1 MPTDVIVLG
10 AGGHARVVID
20 GLRRA
25 GFSVIGVCAP
35 ELTPGQA
42 GPLGVPAL
50 GTDSILA
57 DFNRD
62 IYQLANGIGSTG
74 KPELRQRIF
83 ETKSAQG
90 WRFVTLLHPTA
101 VVGADCQLGEGA
113 QIMAGAVL
121 QPGVRI
127 GRNSIVNTSA
137 SVDHDCR
144 LGDHVHVAP
153 GAILSGTVTVGSRSH
168 VGSGSV
174 IIQGISIGEDV
185 VVGAG
190 AVVTRSVASG
200 TRVKA
205 GSVHGAEGEADHG

>member
-35 ELTPGQA
+35 ELEAGQT

-50 GTDSILA
+50 GNDSVLA
-57 DFNRD
+57 GINRD
-62 IYQLANGIGSTG
+62 THLLANGIGSTG
-74 KPELRQRIF
+74 KTETRQRIF
-83 ETKSAQG
+83 DTNSSHG

-101 VVGADCQLGEGA
+101 VVGADCELGEGA

-121 QPGVRI
+121 QCGVRV
-127 GRNSIVNTSA
+127 GRNAIVNTSA

-153 GAILSGTVTVGSRSH
+153 GAILSGTVTVGARSH
-168 VGSGSV
+168 LGAGAVV
-174 IIQGISIGEDV
+174 IQGISIGEDV
-185 VVGAG
+185 IVSAG
-190 AVVTRSVASG
+190 AIVTRPVASG

-205 GSVHGAEGEADHG
+205 GAVNVSREESDHG